1 MKHLNMTAIAVAIGL
16 VFSAGAM
23 AQSLSKSDYEAEKDR
38 IEAAYKANKANCDS
52 HSGNQKDVCIAE
64 AKGNEKIAKAELEAR
79 AEPSAK
85 HHYDVLIAK
94 ADADYSVAKEKC
106 DDQAGNAQD
115 VCVKEAKAAETR
127 AKADA
132 EVQMKTWKANKSAYE
147 TSSEAGMK
155 AKEDRIEARQDA
167 ATDIVD
173 ADYAV
178 AKEKCDAMAGDAKSR
193 CLDAAKAKYDQ

>member
-38 IEAAYKANKANCDS
+38 IAAAYKSDKANCDA
-52 HSGNQKDVCIAE
+52 HSGNKKDVCIAE

-94 ADADYSVAKEKC
+94 ADADYAVAKEKC

-115 VCVKEAKAAETR
+115 VCVKEAKAVETR

-155 AKEDRIEARQDA
+155 AKEDRTEARQDA